1 MHKLARLAAG
11 SRAVKTLQITFLALI
26 VAAGAVSLAST
37 SYADSVADAADKE
50 RYARIAREVTQLFRE
65 RHYRRAVIDNRLS
78 ASIFDKY
85 LDMLDPNRRYLSS
98 EDVQALERYR
108 LRLDES
114 VASGNVKPAFR
125 IFDTYRDRA
134 SQRLE
139 YAIALLDNEP
149 DFDVDEEFRFDRDG
163 VDWPADD
170 AELKELWRK
179 IVKNDALSLVM
190 ADKSWDETR
199 ELLSKRYQR
208 VAKRLEQIT
217 NDDIFET
224 FMNAYADTLDPHSNY
239 LSPRN
244 SEEFRIQMS
253 LSYEGI
259 GASLQTEDDY
269 VKVMNII
276 PGGPA
281 AAEGDPQPNDRIVG
295 VGQGEQGELVDVI
308 GWRLDDVVQLIR
320 GPGGTVVRLQLLP
333 QEAAPGDKGK
343 VVALTRGKIKL
354 EQQAARSEVIPI
366 TNGAEEL
373 QVGVI
378 TIPSFYR
385 DFEAY
390 ARGDKDFRSTT
401 SDVRKLIEKL
411 QAEGVDGLII
421 DLRNN
426 GGGNL
431 SEATALTGLF
441 IEKGPLVQLRD
452 AGGNIEILNDPSP
465 DLAYAG
471 PLAVLVNRYSASASE
486 IFAGAIQ
493 DYERGLVIGQQT
505 FGKGTFQLLYNL
517 DRNAL
522 FGRFARRSGPGL
534 GQLTLTAGKYYRVSG
549 ESTQHRGVK
558 PDIVLPSAI
567 DASEVGESTQDTAL
581 PWDRIHPTRFR
592 AAKSMDEV
600 VSKLEE
606 RHLERSSDNPDY
618 QYLLAGID
626 AYSQSR
632 GRDSVS
638 LNIEHRRAERESER
652 SAQLSRYNDWREALG
667 LEPVASLDDLD
678 DEDDPD
684 PQLDAAASIVA
695 DIVSRNR
702 IAGNQP
708 IAVFNRS

>member
-1 MHKLARLAAG
+1 MHKVARLAVGRRAG
-11 SRAVKTLQITFLALI
+11 KPFQVAFLALL
-26 VAAGAVSLAST
+26 AGLAMGSFAGT
-37 SYADSVADAADKE
+37 GNAESVLDTANKD

-78 ASIFDKY
+78 ARIFDKY
-85 LDMLDPNRRYLSS
+85 LAMLDPNRRYLSN
-98 EDVQALERYR
+98 EDIEALARYR

-125 IFDTYRDRA
+125 IFDTYRNRA
-134 SQRLE
+134 GKRLE
-139 YAIALLDNEP
+139 FALTLLEKEP
-149 DFDVDEEFRFDRDG
+149 DFTLDEEFRFDRED
-163 VDWPADD
+163 VAWPADE
-170 AELKELWRK
+170 AELDELWRK

-190 ADKSWDETR
+190 AEKSWDETR
-199 ELLSKRYQR
+199 EILGKRYQR
-208 VAKRLEQIT
+208 VSKRLEQIT
-217 NDDIFET
+217 DDDIFET

-281 AAEGDPQPNDRIVG
+281 AAEGDPQPNDRIIG
-295 VGQGEQGELVDVI
+295 VAQGDDGELVDVI

-333 QEAAPGDKGK
+333 QGAAPGDKGK
-343 VVALTRGKIKL
+343 IVALTRGKIKL
-354 EQQAARSEVIPI
+354 EQQAARSEVIPVK
-366 TNGAEEL
+366 NGSEEL

-401 SDVRKLIEKL
+401 TDVRKLIDEL
-411 QAEGVDGLII
+411 QEQGVDGLVV

-441 IEKGPLVQLRD
+441 IEQGPLVQLRD

-465 DLAYAG
+465 DLAYDG

-522 FGRFARRSGPGL
+522 FGRFARRSGPGM

-549 ESTQHRGVK
+549 ESTQHRGVE
-558 PDIVLPSAI
+558 PDIELPSAI

-581 PWDRIHPTRFR
+581 PWDRIHPTRYR
-592 AAKSMDEV
+592 AAKPMDEA
-600 VSKLEE
+600 VSKLVANHQQ
-606 RHLERSSDNPDY
+606 RADGDPDY
-618 QYLLAGID
+618 QYLLAGIK
-626 AYSQSR
+626 AYSANR
-632 GRDSVS
+632 GRESVS
-638 LNIEHRRAERESER
+638 LNIERRQAEREAER
-652 SAQLSRYNDWREALG
+652 AAQLERYNKRRKALG
-667 LEPVASLDDLD
+667 LTTVESLDDLD
-678 DEDDPD
+678 DEDEPD

-695 DIVSRNR
+695 DVVSRNR

-708 IAVFNRS
+708 IAVHSRS